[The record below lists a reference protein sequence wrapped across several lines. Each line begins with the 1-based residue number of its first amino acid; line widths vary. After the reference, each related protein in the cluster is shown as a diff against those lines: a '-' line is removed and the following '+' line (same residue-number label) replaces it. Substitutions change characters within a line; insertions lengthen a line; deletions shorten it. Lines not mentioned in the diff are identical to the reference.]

1 MVFDDRN
8 SFADFNL
15 DSAVYGIAAL
25 IFFFIFVN
33 ILSGGFIILIY
44 IYYYI

>member
-1 MVFDDRN
+1 VFDDKN

-15 DSAVYGIAAL
+15 DSALYGTAA
-25 IFFFIFVN
+25 FIFLVILVN

-44 IYYYI
+44 NII